1 MLFVLINGK
10 FPDYSDIDHVTNTL
24 FSHYNNYIIY
34 WREKSHVFVGTFS
47 EYVMIQMNLRLV
59 VGLSGC
65 TFFRLSYFLVLFNLC
80 PVNLRLIDTSGRS
93 LWRRNEGHRLQIVI
107 LTWLFNAPMMK
118 RKVFI
123 VIYLPMYKDESNVY
137 IDFKLKIGFP
147 L

>member
-1 MLFVLINGK
+1 MENSLTTRTWIMWRTHYFLI
-10 FPDYSDIDHVTNTL
+10 TT
-24 FSHYNNYIIY
+24 IIY

-80 PVNLRLIDTSGRS
+80 PVNLRLIDTSGRIP
-93 LWRRNEGHRLQIVI
+93 WRRNEGHRLQIVI
-107 LTWLFNAPMMK
+107 LTWLFNAPLMK

-123 VIYLPMYKDESNVY
+123 VIYLPMNKDESNVY

>member
-1 MLFVLINGK
+1 MWRTHYFLI
-10 FPDYSDIDHVTNTL
+10 TT
-24 FSHYNNYIIY
+24 IIY

-65 TFFRLSYFLVLFNLC
+65 TFFRLSSFLVLFNLC
-80 PVNLRLIDTSGRS
+80 PVNLRLIDTSGQS
-93 LWRRNEGHRLQIVI
+93 PWRRNEGHRLQIVI
-107 LTWLFNAPMMK
+107 LTWLFNAPLMK

>member
-1 MLFVLINGK
+1 MLFVLINWK

-34 WREKSHVFVGTFS
+34 RREKSHVFVGTFS

-65 TFFRLSYFLVLFNLC
+65 TFFRLSSFLVLFNLC
-80 PVNLRLIDTSGRS
+80 PVNLRLIGTSGRS
-93 LWRRNEGHRLQIVI
+93 PWRRNEGRRLQIVI
-107 LTWLFNAPMMK
+107 LTWLFNAPLMK

>member
-1 MLFVLINGK
+1 MENSLTTRTWIMWRTHYFLI
-10 FPDYSDIDHVTNTL
+10 TT
-24 FSHYNNYIIY
+24 IIY

-65 TFFRLSYFLVLFNLC
+65 TFFRLSSFLVLFNLC
-80 PVNLRLIDTSGRS
+80 PVNLRLIDTSGWS
-93 LWRRNEGHRLQIVI
+93 PWRRNEGHRLQIVI
-107 LTWLFNAPMMK
+107 LTWLFNAPLMK

>member
-10 FPDYSDIDHVTNTL
+10 FPDHSDIDHLNNTI
-24 FSHYNNYIIY
+24 FSPYSNIIY
-34 WREKSHVFVGTFS
+34 WRKKSHVFVGTFS

-59 VGLSGC
+59 VGPSSC

-80 PVNLRLIDTSGRS
+80 PVNLRLIDTSGWS
-93 LWRRNEGHRLQIVI
+93 PWRRNEGHRLQIVI
-107 LTWLFNAPMMK
+107 LTWLFNAPLMK

>member
-1 MLFVLINGK
+1 MLFVLINWK

-34 WREKSHVFVGTFS
+34 RREKSHVFVGTFS

-65 TFFRLSYFLVLFNLC
+65 TFFRLSSFLVLFNLC
-80 PVNLRLIDTSGRS
+80 PVNLRLIDTSGWS
-93 LWRRNEGHRLQIVI
+93 PWRRNEGHRLQIVI
-107 LTWLFNAPMMK
+107 LTWLFNAPLMK

-137 IDFKLKIGFP
+137 IDFKIKIGFP

>member
-34 WREKSHVFVGTFS
+34 RREKSHVFVGTFS

-65 TFFRLSYFLVLFNLC
+65 TFFRLSSFLVLFNLC
-80 PVNLRLIDTSGRS
+80 PVNLRLIDTSGWS
-93 LWRRNEGHRLQIVI
+93 PWRRNEGHRLQIVI
-107 LTWLFNAPMMK
+107 LTWLFNAPLMK